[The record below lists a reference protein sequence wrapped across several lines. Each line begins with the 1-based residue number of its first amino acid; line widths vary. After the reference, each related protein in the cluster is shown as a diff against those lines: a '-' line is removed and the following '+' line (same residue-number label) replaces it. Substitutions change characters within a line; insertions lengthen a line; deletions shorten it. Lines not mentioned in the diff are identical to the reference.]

1 MQGITM
7 KDVFS
12 LLTTTYF
19 MLSDFQAIISYS
31 KAFNP
36 NINPNSCSEFPDD
49 IVQDS
54 FSPSFQC

>member
-1 MQGITM
+1 MQAIII
-7 KDVFS
+7 KVVFS

-19 MLSDFQAIISYS
+19 MLPDFQTLSHL
-31 KAFNP
+31 KVFNP
-36 NINPNSCSEFPDD
+36 NINPNLCSEFPDD

>member
-1 MQGITM
+1 M